1 MCVCH
6 MAGCVSGCVRVQLCC
21 EKQREEHD
29 RDGERVCVSVC
40 VVAVGGD
47 GGAGVMPVMQLT
59 ALIQTPTSAGH
70 PAASASLINTTDKDR
85 LLLGCEEE
93 WYGASNRMS
102 VCACVCVFLAHKVAR
117 IPPQGECGRRDANL
131 QGFCANTLII
141 CTVWFGVKSQA
152 WSHAPDEVCRQIK
165 LPVFEP

>member
-47 GGAGVMPVMQLT
+47 GGAGVMQLT

-102 VCACVCVFLAHKVAR
+102 VCACVCVCFLHIRWLEYPLKGNVADVMQTFKVSV
-117 IPPQGECGRRDANL
+117 P
-131 QGFCANTLII
+131 T
-141 CTVWFGVKSQA
+141 
-152 WSHAPDEVCRQIK
+152 H
-165 LPVFEP
+165 